1 VNVPP
6 DVLFTVV
13 RQAQLERISDDPAF
27 KEKCLGFN
35 RALKK
40 ARISIE
46 HCFGM
51 LKKRFPALLYEMR
64 SRKLVNTCAIIASA
78 VVLHNMLLKYHEE
91 LSPPELPSGISDE
104 TFHRAMERLNMDDG
118 ASAGRPTAAQ
128 FRVRKSV
135 IEAFF

>member
-1 VNVPP
+1 M
-6 DVLFTVV
+6 
-13 RQAQLERISDDPAF
+13 SDNPAF

-64 SRKLVNTCAIIASA
+64 SRKLTNTCAIIASA
-78 VVLHNMLLKYHEE
+78 VVLHNILLTHHEE
-91 LSPPELPSGISDE
+91 LSPPELPTDISDE
-104 TFHRAMERLNMDDG
+104 AFHRQLDRLDMDNG

-128 FRVRKSV
+128 FRARKSI